1 MLQPSR
7 QGNWQKFITY
17 PHVVEVL
24 NYFINLIY
32 VSKMINGAYINGH
45 KSHTAIILP
54 IKDLAIF
61 DKFVMEGK
69 SVFNI

>member
-1 MLQPSR
+1 
-7 QGNWQKFITY
+7 
-17 PHVVEVL
+17 
-24 NYFINLIY
+24 
-32 VSKMINGAYINGH
+32 MINGAYINGH

-54 IKDLAIF
+54 INGLAIF